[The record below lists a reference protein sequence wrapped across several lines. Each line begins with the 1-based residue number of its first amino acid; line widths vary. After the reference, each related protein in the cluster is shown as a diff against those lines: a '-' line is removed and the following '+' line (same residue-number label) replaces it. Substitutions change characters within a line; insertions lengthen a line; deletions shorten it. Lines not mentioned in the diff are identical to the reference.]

1 MTTFDRAAVLRSAQ
15 KLLRVGKLDLAIEQ
29 YVHVLHECPDDLET
43 ATMLGNLYVRAG
55 TPDRAVDHFVRIAD
69 GLRKQGLLSQ
79 AAAVYQR
86 ILAIA
91 DDNEHAWLQ
100 LAEIAIDQQQFTE
113 ARMYLTAVEEQRR
126 ARGDRHGAA
135 QILIRLAALDPHDVN
150 ARLIGARARQEIGD
164 VKGALADLQSAAQDL
179 LEAGRHTDAATA
191 IREAMLL
198 APDDLR
204 LLDSLFEAYLLA
216 GNFPEA
222 RATART
228 PSHWKRLATTLIAVD
243 DEEALAVLREA
254 AARQPDDLSLQAL
267 LARWFIEQGD
277 AVEAAAHLREEMAGD
292 DPALLLMIAE
302 IQLRGG
308 HENEAATLA
317 QRCIAAAPEL
327 VADVSALGMRASGV
341 VPDSAWQ
348 LVRIAVDAW
357 TEQGELAT
365 AAAALQ
371 EFVTRVPGWTPA
383 LIRLVEIA
391 IDADLAEVASDAQ
404 AQLADAYM
412 KSGAVAEALVVIE
425 DLVTTREREN
435 PAHIE
440 RLRQALSALGEPDLE
455 AAIARRLNA
464 NLPFVDRS
472 SDH

>member
-1 MTTFDRAAVLRSAQ
+1 
-15 KLLRVGKLDLAIEQ
+15 
-29 YVHVLHECPDDLET
+29 
-43 ATMLGNLYVRAG
+43 
-55 TPDRAVDHFVRIAD
+55 
-69 GLRKQGLLSQ
+69 
-79 AAAVYQR
+79 
-86 ILAIA
+86 
-91 DDNEHAWLQ
+91 
-100 LAEIAIDQQQFTE
+100 
-113 ARMYLTAVEEQRR
+113 
-126 ARGDRHGAA
+126 
-135 QILIRLAALDPHDVN
+135 
-150 ARLIGARARQEIGD
+150 
-164 VKGALADLQSAAQDL
+164 
-179 LEAGRHTDAATA
+179 
-191 IREAMLL
+191 MLL
-198 APDDLR
+198 APDDVR
-204 LLDSLFEAYLLA
+204 LIDSLFEAYLLA
-216 GNFPEA
+216 GNFAEA

-228 PSHWKRLATTLIAVD
+228 PAHWKRLATTLIAVD
-243 DEEALAVLREA
+243 DEDALAVLREA
-254 AARQPDDLSLQAL
+254 AARQPDDLSLHAL

-348 LVRIAVDAW
+348 FVRIAVDAW
-357 TEQGELAT
+357 TEQGDLAT

-371 EFVTRVPGWTPA
+371 EFVTRVPGWIPA

-391 IDADLAEVASDAQ
+391 IDADLPDIASNAQ
-404 AQLADAYM
+404 AQLADAYL
-412 KSGAVAEALVVIE
+412 KAGDVSEALVVIE

-440 RLRQALSALGEPDLE
+440 RLRQALTALGEPDLE

-472 SDH
+472 SDR

>member
-1 MTTFDRAAVLRSAQ
+1 M
-15 KLLRVGKLDLAIEQ
+15 
-29 YVHVLHECPDDLET
+29 
-43 ATMLGNLYVRAG
+43 
-55 TPDRAVDHFVRIAD
+55 
-69 GLRKQGLLSQ
+69 
-79 AAAVYQR
+79 
-86 ILAIA
+86 
-91 DDNEHAWLQ
+91 
-100 LAEIAIDQQQFTE
+100 
-113 ARMYLTAVEEQRR
+113 
-126 ARGDRHGAA
+126 
-135 QILIRLAALDPHDVN
+135 
-150 ARLIGARARQEIGD
+150 
-164 VKGALADLQSAAQDL
+164 KGALADLQSAAQDL
-179 LEAGRHTDAATA
+179 LEAGRHTGCRHGDQGSHADRTRRPAAPRFPFRGLPA
-191 IREAMLL
+191 R
-198 APDDLR
+198 R
-204 LLDSLFEAYLLA
+204 Q
-216 GNFPEA
+216 FPEA

-243 DEEALAVLREA
+243 DEDAVAVLREA

-317 QRCIAAAPEL
+317 QRWHCRGAGARRGRVRSWHARI
-327 VADVSALGMRASGV
+327 GV
-341 VPDSAWQ
+341 VRDSAWQ

-404 AQLADAYM
+404 AQLADAYL
-412 KSGAVAEALVVIE
+412 KSGAVAEALVIIE
-425 DLVTTREREN
+425 DLVTTRDREN

-440 RLRQALSALGEPDLE
+440 RLRQALAALGEPDLE

>member
-1 MTTFDRAAVLRSAQ
+1 
-15 KLLRVGKLDLAIEQ
+15 
-29 YVHVLHECPDDLET
+29 
-43 ATMLGNLYVRAG
+43 
-55 TPDRAVDHFVRIAD
+55 
-69 GLRKQGLLSQ
+69 
-79 AAAVYQR
+79 
-86 ILAIA
+86 
-91 DDNEHAWLQ
+91 
-100 LAEIAIDQQQFTE
+100 
-113 ARMYLTAVEEQRR
+113 
-126 ARGDRHGAA
+126 
-135 QILIRLAALDPHDVN
+135 
-150 ARLIGARARQEIGD
+150 
-164 VKGALADLQSAAQDL
+164 
-179 LEAGRHTDAATA
+179 
-191 IREAMLL
+191 
-198 APDDLR
+198 
-204 LLDSLFEAYLLA
+204 
-216 GNFPEA
+216 
-222 RATART
+222 
-228 PSHWKRLATTLIAVD
+228 
-243 DEEALAVLREA
+243 
-254 AARQPDDLSLQAL
+254 
-267 LARWFIEQGD
+267 
-277 AVEAAAHLREEMAGD
+277 MAGD

-357 TEQGELAT
+357 TEQGDLAT

-391 IDADLAEVASDAQ
+391 IDADLPDVASSAQ
-404 AQLADAYM
+404 AQLADAYL
-412 KSGAVAEALVVIE
+412 KAGAVSEALVVIE

-440 RLRQALSALGEPDLE
+440 RLRQALAALGEPDLE